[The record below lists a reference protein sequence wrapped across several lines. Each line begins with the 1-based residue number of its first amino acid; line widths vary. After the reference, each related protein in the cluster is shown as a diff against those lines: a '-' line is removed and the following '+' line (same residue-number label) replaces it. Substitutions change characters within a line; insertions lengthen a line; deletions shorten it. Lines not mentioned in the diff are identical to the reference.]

1 MDMILD
7 VRLNPREI
15 CTAQQKGA
23 CIVKGRIRF
32 FTKRSVA
39 ASNQRIENAL
49 VDAMRDFGIPLVAS
63 VRTERRK
70 TVRTERVRDT
80 IPRRRPVRLDVVYFF
95 PFPASTPSKRRQE
108 NAWMV
113 EQPDLDNLTKSVQD
127 VLTELRV
134 WEDDAQV
141 AAVHLEKHRTDVE
154 PRIAVRVRTVDN
166 LSSPEHFA
174 FRGIAEQE
182 GNLI

>member
-23 CIVKGRIRF
+23 CVVGGRIRF

-39 ASNQRIENAL
+39 ASNQRIKNAI
-49 VDAMRDFGIPLVAS
+49 VDAMRDFGIPLAVS
-63 VRTERRK
+63 VRMERGK

-80 IPRRRPVRLDVVYFF
+80 IPRSRPVRLDVVYFF
-95 PFPASTPSKRRQE
+95 PFPTSTPSKVRE
-108 NAWMV
+108 DNAWMV
-113 EQPDLDNLTKSVQD
+113 ERPDLDNLTKSVQD

-141 AAVHLEKHRTDVE
+141 AAVHLEKHRTDEE
-154 PRIAVRVRTVDN
+154 PRIAVRVRTTDD

-174 FRGIAEQE
+174 FRGIA
-182 GNLI
+182 

>member
-23 CIVKGRIRF
+23 CIVGGRIRF
-32 FTKRSVA
+32 FTKRAVA
-39 ASNQRIENAL
+39 ASNQRIKNAI

-63 VRTERRK
+63 VRTERGK

-80 IPRRRPVRLDVVYFF
+80 IPRSRPVRLDIVYFF
-95 PFPASTPSKRRQE
+95 PFPTSTPSKRRQE

-127 VLTELRV
+127 ELTRLRM
-134 WEDDAQV
+134 WYDDGQLSC
-141 AAVHLEKHRTDVE
+141 VHYEKFRTTGR
-154 PRIAVRVRTVDN
+154 PRIAIRVRTMDDCLRPDIGWAAV
-166 LSSPEHFA
+166 
-174 FRGIAEQE
+174 AE
-182 GNLI
+182 

>member
-23 CIVKGRIRF
+23 CIVKGRIHF

-63 VRTERRK
+63 VRTERGK
-70 TVRTERVRDT
+70 TVRIEKVRDT

-95 PFPASTPSKRRQE
+95 PFPTSTPSKRRQE

-113 EQPDLDNLTKSVQD
+113 EQPDIDNLTKSVQD
-127 VLTELRV
+127 VLTELCV

-141 AAVHLEKHRTDVE
+141 AAVHFEKHRTNAE
-154 PRIAVRVRTVDN
+154 PRIAVRVRTTDD

-174 FRGIAEQE
+174 FRGIA
-182 GNLI
+182 